1 MNVIRG
7 SLRRRLCGML
17 AGVFVL
23 LMSSGCLSVMP
34 ALAPKAKN
42 IEPDIGEAF
51 PYESKYIEV
60 AGSTMH
66 YVEQGEGKPIVL
78 LHGNPTSVYLWR
90 NVIPRLSPHG
100 RVIAV
105 DMIGMGKSDKP
116 YLQYTFADHAEFFA
130 GFVEAMELEDVTLVL
145 HDWGGAVGID
155 YAARNP
161 DNVRGIAVME
171 AVVQPMQWSDASF
184 PERYLFRKFR
194 DPADGHAIIAEDNY
208 FVERLL
214 PMMSGRRLTEVE
226 MNAYRQP
233 FPTVESRRPIAQW
246 PREIPISGQP
256 KRNVERIGHNYAW
269 LRDKSNTPLLLVHA
283 EPGVI
288 FKAEAVKK
296 QCATTSPVCKPS
308 Q

>member
-1 MNVIRG
+1 
-7 SLRRRLCGML
+7 
-17 AGVFVL
+17 
-23 LMSSGCLSVMP
+23 
-34 ALAPKAKN
+34 
-42 IEPDIGEAF
+42 
-51 PYESKYIEV
+51 
-60 AGSTMH
+60 
-66 YVEQGEGKPIVL
+66 
-78 LHGNPTSVYLWR
+78 
-90 NVIPRLSPHG
+90 
-100 RVIAV
+100 
-105 DMIGMGKSDKP
+105 
-116 YLQYTFADHAEFFA
+116 
-130 GFVEAMELEDVTLVL
+130 
-145 HDWGGAVGID
+145 
-155 YAARNP
+155 
-161 DNVRGIAVME
+161 IAVME

-288 FKAEAVKK
+288 FKAEAVKAMRNDISRM
-296 QCATTSPVCKPS
+296 QTVSVGSGLHYIQEVQPTRIGDVVAEWFHTIES
-308 Q
+308 QPLSKARP